1 MENHHFIAGKI
12 HYFYGNLFTG
22 GYLDRKYEVNINQWN
37 ILVAHFSAS
46 LWGCPLWTKR
56 EKPVDRCPVISF
68 FRVVN
73 STIFGK
79 PHMVG
84 DLPIYIYWN
93 HQLQSKVLEYENTSI
108 YICTYMYT
116 YIIIQLLDLSVCTF
130 CWFESPWM
138 AIVYGTESSR
148 LYPTLNHRSL
158 PNQRWS
164 RNIEITSSDYPKNTC
179 NSSFCNT
186 HTQKKKTG
194 IRYTKLLCNQATF
207 LLQSGLLLLFSLIDG
222 HLARSKAIG
231 SCAKLILW

>member
-84 DLPIYIYWN
+84 DLPIYIYIYWN

-108 YICTYMYT
+108 YIYMHIHVHIYNHT
-116 YIIIQLLDLSVCTF
+116 IVGSLRMHVLLI
-130 CWFESPWM
+130 W
-138 AIVYGTESSR
+138 I
-148 LYPTLNHRSL
+148 SL
-158 PNQRWS
+158 
-164 RNIEITSSDYPKNTC
+164 
-179 NSSFCNT
+179 
-186 HTQKKKTG
+186 
-194 IRYTKLLCNQATF
+194 
-207 LLQSGLLLLFSLIDG
+207 DG
-222 HLARSKAIG
+222 H
-231 SCAKLILW
+231 CVWHWKLPPVPNVES